1 MATTLTTIDVSKRQD
16 PEKID
21 WDGLKKRGLKSI
33 IIQLSHGS
41 SYEPNAKEFIAK
53 AKSLGLKIHGYHFY
67 EGSLSEIAFSYQN
80 AEKLGLDK
88 GAYMFLDMEGSI
100 SGDWQTQ
107 FYSFR
112 SAWLQAGFHVGLYI
126 SESPYKAKFD
136 NTKLVNDGVYRWI
149 ADYSHEPANYD
160 IWQYS
165 SSNGTL
171 DVSYDRAGKLEQNY
185 QLHTVY
191 PVKPDSNKN
200 KSEITFEPGP
210 HNPTTPKDGSWV
222 GWGVDSSGLGG
233 GVTFGYSTD
242 GKNFYAAIWPG
253 GFVFRQNDAD
263 QMFDLMKA
271 HITTLTTN
279 SKVAWANVLDKPDVA
294 LKSDIPKMPDLS
306 SYALKA
312 DIPKAVDLTGYAK
325 LADIPSVTGFLKQA
339 DLVDYAK
346 KIDIPSLDGYAK
358 TSDIPKSMAWNQ
370 ITDKP
375 SLALTSD
382 IPSLDGYAKLT
393 DIPSV
398 TGLVKEAELDD
409 YAKKTDLPV
418 IPDLTPYAKLTD
430 LNKYALAMQ
439 IPTTMAWDSIT
450 NKPTLALKSD
460 IPSLTGY
467 AKLTDIPSVSGLVK
481 ETELA
486 DYAKK
491 SDLPTTMAWQNIT
504 NKPDVATQD
513 ELKKIELM
521 PGPKGNPGAD
531 GKDGVTPHIDN
542 ATGDWFI
549 GNQDTGIKA
558 QGLAGKDGQNGRD
571 GADGQPGKD
580 GQNGITPHI
589 DTATGNWFVGSTD
602 TGIKAQGPQG
612 IQGVPGKDGRNG
624 IDGKD
629 GDRGPQGIPG
639 EQGEPGVPGTN
650 GKDGKSAYQI
660 WLDNGHSGTETD
672 FLNSLK
678 GKDGT
683 DVDLSGYATTEAVQK
698 AQSTADNAYKYSQN
712 EASLIN
718 KRIDNIKVPTE
729 SDFNRVK
736 TITSGTLAGLAS
748 AQGSYHYEI
757 DFVPS
762 DGPASDWG
770 LLDVVVGEHY
780 AKQVFTNTGATGDN
794 LGNVYIRTR
803 GYGSTSW
810 SDWREITLW
819 Q

>member
-1 MATTLTTIDVSKRQD
+1 MAATLTTIDVSKCQSPD
-16 PEKID
+16 ELD
-21 WDGLKKRGLKSI
+21 WDDLKKRGLKSI
-33 IIQLSHGS
+33 IIQLSHGT

-67 EGSLSEIAFSYQN
+67 EGSLSEITFSMQN
-80 AEKLGLDK
+80 AMNLGLNK

-112 SAWLQAGFHVGLYI
+112 SSWLQAGFHVGLYI
-126 SESPYKAKFD
+126 SESPYKARFD
-136 NTKLVNDGVYRWI
+136 NTKLVQDNVYRWI
-149 ADYSHEPANYD
+149 ANYSQEPANYD

-171 DVSYDRAGKLEQNY
+171 DVSYDRSGKLEQDY
-185 QLHTVY
+185 QPHEVY
-191 PVKPDSNKN
+191 PVKSDDNKGKGKQN
-200 KSEITFEPGP
+200 FEPGP
-210 HNPTTPKDGSWV
+210 RNPMTPKDGSWV

-263 QMFDLMKA
+263 QMWGLLKPKIKA
-271 HITTLTTN
+271 ITVN
-279 SKVAWANVLDKPDVA
+279 SKIEWIDILNKPD
-294 LKSDIPKMPDLS
+294 I
-306 SYALKA
+306 
-312 DIPKAVDLTGYAK
+312 
-325 LADIPSVTGFLKQA
+325 
-339 DLVDYAK
+339 
-346 KIDIPSLDGYAK
+346 
-358 TSDIPKSMAWNQ
+358 
-370 ITDKP
+370 
-375 SLALTSD
+375 
-382 IPSLDGYAKLT
+382 
-393 DIPSV
+393 
-398 TGLVKEAELDD
+398 
-409 YAKKTDLPV
+409 
-418 IPDLTPYAKLTD
+418 
-430 LNKYALAMQ
+430 
-439 IPTTMAWDSIT
+439 
-450 NKPTLALKSD
+450 ALKSD
-460 IPSLTGY
+460 IPSLTSY

-481 ETELA
+481 EAELE

-513 ELKKIELM
+513 DLKNIELM
-521 PGPKGNPGAD
+521 PGPKGTPGAD

-558 QGLAGKDGQNGRD
+558 QGPAGKDGQNGRD
-571 GADGQPGKD
+571 GVDGQPGKD

-589 DTATGNWFVGSTD
+589 DTATGYWFVGSTD

-624 IDGKD
+624 INGKD
-629 GDRGPQGIPG
+629 GDRGPQGLPG
-639 EQGEPGVPGTN
+639 AN
-650 GKDGKSAYQI
+650 GKDGADGKSAYQI
-660 WLDNGHSGTETD
+660 WLDNGYTGTETD

-712 EASLIN
+712 EANLIN

-729 SDFNRVK
+729 SDFNQVK
-736 TITSGTLAGLAS
+736 TIASGTLADLAS

>member
-1 MATTLTTIDVSKRQD
+1 MATTLTTIDVSKWQD

-33 IIQLSHGS
+33 IIQLSHGT

-67 EGSLSEIAFSYQN
+67 EGSLSEIAFSYEN

-88 GAYMFLDMEGSI
+88 GAYMFLDMVGSI

-126 SESPYKAKFD
+126 SEGPYKAKFD
-136 NTKLVNDGVYRWI
+136 NTKLVQDNVYRWI

-171 DVSYDRAGKLEQNY
+171 DVSYDRSGKLEQDY
-185 QLHTVY
+185 QPHEVY
-191 PVKPDSNKN
+191 PVKPDDNKGKGKQN
-200 KSEITFEPGP
+200 FEPGP
-210 HNPTTPKDGSWV
+210 RNPMTPKDGSWV

-233 GVTFGYSTD
+233 GKTLGYSTD

-253 GFVFRQNDAD
+253 GFVFRQKDAD
-263 QMFDLMKA
+263 QMWELIKDKIKFPDTKEK
-271 HITTLTTN
+271 IE
-279 SKVAWANVLDKPDVA
+279 WANILDKPD
-294 LKSDIPKMPDLS
+294 L
-306 SYALKA
+306 
-312 DIPKAVDLTGYAK
+312 
-325 LADIPSVTGFLKQA
+325 VTQE
-339 DLVDYAK
+339 D
-346 KIDIPSLDGYAK
+346 
-358 TSDIPKSMAWNQ
+358 
-370 ITDKP
+370 
-375 SLALTSD
+375 
-382 IPSLDGYAKLT
+382 
-393 DIPSV
+393 
-398 TGLVKEAELDD
+398 
-409 YAKKTDLPV
+409 
-418 IPDLTPYAKLTD
+418 
-430 LNKYALAMQ
+430 
-439 IPTTMAWDSIT
+439 
-450 NKPTLALKSD
+450 
-460 IPSLTGY
+460 
-467 AKLTDIPSVSGLVK
+467 
-481 ETELA
+481 
-486 DYAKK
+486 
-491 SDLPTTMAWQNIT
+491 
-504 NKPDVATQD
+504 
-513 ELKKIELM
+513 LKKIELT
-521 PGPKGNPGAD
+521 PGPQGKPGKDGQPGRDGTDGKSAYAIWLANGHSGTETDFLNSLKGAPGKDGVNGKDGVPGIPGKDGDRGPQGVQGPKGDTGPQGPKGDTGATGPQGPAGPKGD
-531 GKDGVTPHIDN
+531 KGDTGPQGPVGPKGDTGPVGQQGPQGLPGKDGVTPHIDST
-542 ATGDWFI
+542 TGDWFI
-549 GNQDTGIKA
+549 GNQDTGTQA
-558 QGLAGKDGQNGRD
+558 QGPAGKNGRD
-571 GADGQPGKD
+571 GVDGQPGKD

-629 GDRGPQGIPG
+629 GDRGAQGIPG

-736 TITSGTLAGLAS
+736 TVTSGTLAGLAS

-770 LLDVVVGEHY
+770 LLDVIVGEHY

-819 Q
+819 

>member
-1 MATTLTTIDVSKRQD
+1 MATTLTTIDVSKWQD

-41 SYEPNAKEFIAK
+41 SYEPNAKEFIVK
-53 AKSLGLKIHGYHFY
+53 AKSLGLKVHGYHFY

-136 NTKLVNDGVYRWI
+136 NTKLVQDNVYRWI

-171 DVSYDRAGKLEQNY
+171 DVSYDRSGKLEQDY
-185 QLHTVY
+185 QPHEVY
-191 PVKPDSNKN
+191 PVKPDDSKGKGKQN
-200 KSEITFEPGP
+200 FEPGP
-210 HNPTTPKDGSWV
+210 RNPMTPKDGSWV

-233 GVTFGYSTD
+233 GTTFGYSTD

-263 QMFDLMKA
+263 KMFDLMKA

-306 SYALKA
+306 SYALKT

-325 LADIPSVTGFLKQA
+325 LADIPSVTGFIKQA

-358 TSDIPKSMAWNQ
+358 TSDIPKSMTWNQ

-393 DIPSV
+393 DIPSI

-430 LNKYALAMQ
+430 LNKYALTTQ

-491 SDLPTTMAWQNIT
+491 SDLPT
-504 NKPDVATQD
+504 
-513 ELKKIELM
+513 M
-521 PGPKGNPGAD
+521 P
-531 GKDGVTPHIDN
+531 
-542 ATGDWFI
+542 
-549 GNQDTGIKA
+549 
-558 QGLAGKDGQNGRD
+558 
-571 GADGQPGKD
+571 
-580 GQNGITPHI
+580 
-589 DTATGNWFVGSTD
+589 
-602 TGIKAQGPQG
+602 
-612 IQGVPGKDGRNG
+612 
-624 IDGKD
+624 
-629 GDRGPQGIPG
+629 
-639 EQGEPGVPGTN
+639 
-650 GKDGKSAYQI
+650 
-660 WLDNGHSGTETD
+660 
-672 FLNSLK
+672 
-678 GKDGT
+678 
-683 DVDLSGYATTEAVQK
+683 DLSGYATISSLIDYVKKTDLPDFTLFAKKSDIPTIPTDLVHTSDLDRYAKKSDIPVEQDLSNYAKKDDLNKYV
-698 AQSTADNAYKYSQN
+698 TNETYSQN
-712 EASLIN
+712 KTSLENTIQN
-718 KRIDNIKVPTE
+718 LRTSLSNQNQVQ
-729 SDFNRVK
+729 
-736 TITSGTLAGLAS
+736 TITSGTLADLAS
-748 AQGSYHYEI
+748 TQGSYHYEI

-810 SDWREITLW
+810 SEWREITLW

>member
-1 MATTLTTIDVSKRQD
+1 MATTLTTIDVSKWQD

-136 NTKLVNDGVYRWI
+136 NTKLVQDNVYRWI
-149 ADYSHEPANYD
+149 VNYSHEPANYD

-171 DVSYDRAGKLEQNY
+171 DVSYDRSGKLEQDY
-185 QLHTVY
+185 QPHEVY
-191 PVKPDSNKN
+191 PVKPDDNKGKGKQN
-200 KSEITFEPGP
+200 FEPGP
-210 HNPTTPKDGSWV
+210 RNPMTPRDGSWV

-306 SYALKA
+306 SYALKT

-358 TSDIPKSMAWNQ
+358 TSDIPKSMTWNQ

-393 DIPSV
+393 DIPSI

-430 LNKYALAMQ
+430 LNKYALTTQ

-481 ETELA
+481 KTELA

-531 GKDGVTPHIDN
+531 GK
-542 ATGDWFI
+542 
-549 GNQDTGIKA
+549 
-558 QGLAGKDGQNGRD
+558 
-571 GADGQPGKD
+571 
-580 GQNGITPHI
+580 
-589 DTATGNWFVGSTD
+589 
-602 TGIKAQGPQG
+602 
-612 IQGVPGKDGRNG
+612 
-624 IDGKD
+624 
-629 GDRGPQGIPG
+629 
-639 EQGEPGVPGTN
+639 
-650 GKDGKSAYQI
+650 SAYQI
-660 WLDNGHSGTETD
+660 WLDNGHAGTETD

-712 EASLIN
+712 EANLIN

-729 SDFNRVK
+729 SDFNQVK
-736 TITSGTLAGLAS
+736 TITSGTLADLAS

-803 GYGSTSW
+803 GYGSTRW
-810 SDWREITLW
+810 SEWREITLW

>member
-1 MATTLTTIDVSKRQD
+1 MATTLTTIDVSKCQD

-33 IIQLSHGS
+33 IIQLSHGT

-136 NTKLVNDGVYRWI
+136 NTKLVQDNVYRWI

-171 DVSYDRAGKLEQNY
+171 DVSYDRSGKLEQDY
-185 QLHTVY
+185 QPHEVY
-191 PVKPDSNKN
+191 PVKPDDNKGKGKQN
-200 KSEITFEPGP
+200 FEPGP
-210 HNPTTPKDGSWV
+210 RNPMTPKDGSWV

-233 GVTFGYSTD
+233 GKTLGYSTD

-253 GFVFRQNDAD
+253 GFVFRQKDAD
-263 QMFDLMKA
+263 QMWELIKNKIKFPDTKEK
-271 HITTLTTN
+271 IE
-279 SKVAWANVLDKPDVA
+279 WANILDKPD
-294 LKSDIPKMPDLS
+294 L
-306 SYALKA
+306 
-312 DIPKAVDLTGYAK
+312 
-325 LADIPSVTGFLKQA
+325 VTQE
-339 DLVDYAK
+339 D
-346 KIDIPSLDGYAK
+346 
-358 TSDIPKSMAWNQ
+358 
-370 ITDKP
+370 
-375 SLALTSD
+375 
-382 IPSLDGYAKLT
+382 
-393 DIPSV
+393 
-398 TGLVKEAELDD
+398 
-409 YAKKTDLPV
+409 
-418 IPDLTPYAKLTD
+418 
-430 LNKYALAMQ
+430 
-439 IPTTMAWDSIT
+439 
-450 NKPTLALKSD
+450 
-460 IPSLTGY
+460 
-467 AKLTDIPSVSGLVK
+467 
-481 ETELA
+481 
-486 DYAKK
+486 
-491 SDLPTTMAWQNIT
+491 
-504 NKPDVATQD
+504 
-513 ELKKIELM
+513 LKKIELT
-521 PGPKGNPGAD
+521 PGPQ
-531 GKDGVTPHIDN
+531 GK
-542 ATGDWFI
+542 
-549 GNQDTGIKA
+549 
-558 QGLAGKDGQNGRD
+558 
-571 GADGQPGKD
+571 PGKD
-580 GQNGITPHI
+580 G
-589 DTATGNWFVGSTD
+589 A
-602 TGIKAQGPQG
+602 
-612 IQGVPGKDGRNG
+612 PGKDGKNG
-624 IDGKD
+624 QPGRDG
-629 GDRGPQGIPG
+629 I
-639 EQGEPGVPGTN
+639 
-650 GKDGKSAYQI
+650 DGKSAYQI
-660 WLDNGHSGTETD
+660 WLDNGHSGTETDFLNSLKGAKGDPGKDGQNGTPGTNGKNGADGKSAYQIWLDNGHTGTETD

-736 TITSGTLAGLAS
+736 TVTSGTLAGLAS

-794 LGNVYIRTR
+794 LRNVYIRTR

-810 SDWREITLW
+810 SDWHEITLW